1 MDRNL
6 QGMMLVI
13 LGLMVVALGDAA
25 AGISVMGIGAMVIV
39 AEHYHQHH
47 IRLVEHE
54 REVAKW
60 EMMDKMRREKEAKE
74 RQEQEWLEQRRKDKV
89 I

>member
-1 MDRNL
+1 
-6 QGMMLVI
+6 
-13 LGLMVVALGDAA
+13 
-25 AGISVMGIGAMVIV
+25 MGIGAMVII

-47 IRLVEHE
+47 VRLVEHE

-60 EMMDKMRREKEAKE
+60 ELMDKMRREKEAKE
-74 RQEQEWLEQRRKDKV
+74 RQEQEWLEKRRKDKG